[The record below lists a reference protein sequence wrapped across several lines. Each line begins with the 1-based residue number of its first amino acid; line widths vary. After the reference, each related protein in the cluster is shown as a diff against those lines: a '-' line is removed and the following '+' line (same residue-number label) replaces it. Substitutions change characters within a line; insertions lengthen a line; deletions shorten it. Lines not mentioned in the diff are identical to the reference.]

1 MWGDGPVLSL
11 KPNFQG
17 SSFQKH
23 PSMVKLMNGSV
34 ALGRTQKNKKTKGS
48 PWAIF
53 M

>member
-17 SSFQKH
+17 PSFQKY
-23 PSMVKLMNGSV
+23 PSMVKLMIGSF

-48 PWAIF
+48 PWTIF